1 MNTKDV
7 LVGLPTFNEEH
18 SVSIVLSEI
27 KKLGLCPVI
36 SDGGSTD
43 STITK
48 AHELDVIVLARPG
61 KGKGAGMNQI
71 IEYAVQNQYRYVAF
85 LDCDQTYPTVAL
97 RELISRAEYCDMVVG
112 VRDYSKIAWPNRLA
126 NRFFNFVINLLYGS
140 NLRDT
145 QSGMRI
151 LKLSSLGPPF
161 KAQDFSIEAEITCKA
176 LAAKLN
182 IEEVDIDYYPRI
194 GNSKIKYTD
203 AFFIILQT
211 LKVRIDGCFST
222 TASK

>member
-18 SVSIVLSEI
+18 SVSIVLSEV

-43 STITK
+43 STIAK
-48 AHELDVIVLARPG
+48 AHNLDVIVLTRPG

-85 LDCDQTYPTVAL
+85 LDCDQTYPTSAL
-97 RELISRAEYCDMVVG
+97 RELISRVEYCDMVVG
-112 VRDYSKIAWPNRLA
+112 VRDYSKIEWPNRLA
-126 NRFFNFVINLLYGS
+126 NKVFNFMTNLIFSS

-151 LKLSSLGPPF
+151 IKLSSFGPPF
-161 KAQDFSIEAEITCKA
+161 KAEDFSIEAEITSMA
-176 LAAKLN
+176 LAKKMK
-182 IEEVDIDYYPRI
+182 IEEVDIDYYTRI
-194 GNSKIKYTD
+194 GRSKIKYSD
-203 AFFIILQT
+203 AFFILFRT
-211 LKVRIDGCFST
+211 FKVRFSDLF
-222 TASK
+222 